1 MGLLDT
7 IVERF
12 STGELTQVEIIIAAI
27 AVLVLLWIAMKIGAF
42 VIRIVIGFLVLALLT
57 YIIISFL

>member
-7 IVERF
+7 IAERF
-12 STGELTQVEIIIAAI
+12 STGELTQVEAIIAAI
-27 AVLVLLWIAMKIGAF
+27 VVLVLVWIAMKIGAF
-42 VIRIVIGFLVLALLT
+42 VIRIVIGFLVLALLA